1 MVRLQMIMGT
11 QRYALETDVDI
22 YRCTHEQMKNSSLFL
37 GDVADSITCLLETE
51 LKADGA
57 VLRQQL

>member
-11 QRYALETDVDI
+11 QRYALDVDI

-51 LKADGA
+51 LKADDA